1 MAKQTSESLNF
12 VNELAA
18 VFSGCKDNCILLF
31 FKSSWRVC
39 IEYICLLDPWL
50 AEKKTITI
58 YEVPILQEGCHICI
72 RHHVK
77 HNTRPVMLQNM
88 SDTPNLYLTNPT
100 FKNIYSS
107 THPIPPSH
115 IRCLV
120 IWYYTLTNYFR
131 ENRNLLFRGYPIRH
145 PNIVLTPWYNLTYT
159 WCSFYCI
166 MLFSVI
172 KYYIKLFIYVT
183 LYNFLSVWVLLWLS
197 LT

>member
-1 MAKQTSESLNF
+1 MYTFVFQEFMKSMYWIYLFTWSVTCWKENNYDLWSPYTSRRMSYLYQASF
-12 VNELAA
+12 
-18 VFSGCKDNCILLF
+18 
-31 FKSSWRVC
+31 
-39 IEYICLLDPWL
+39 
-50 AEKKTITI
+50 
-58 YEVPILQEGCHICI
+58 
-72 RHHVK
+72 K
-77 HNTRPVMLQNM
+77 HNTCPVMLQNM